1 MISPHEAD
9 ASGTLAAEVIW
20 LNILNFY
27 DVRQRTLT
35 SMSVDVRPRLSRAAV
50 RL

>member
-20 LNILNFY
+20 AWLLYN
-27 DVRQRTLT
+27 DGQ
-35 SMSVDVRPRLSRAAV
+35 AAV
-50 RL
+50 E